1 MLKYNKKIK
10 KIKLQFLK
18 NKSLSSCVKLDKKS
32 FPHTFKNFKIVE
44 SKRDFDFLCCSFV
57 YKVSLTYF
65 KISFSLC
72 LILTINWQKC
82 WRFCHRSGKTMFH
95 F

>member
-1 MLKYNKKIK
+1 MLKNNKKIK

-44 SKRDFDFLCCSFV
+44 SKRANIKQHLRNC
-57 YKVSLTYF
+57 YKLHIWPF
-65 KISFSLC
+65 E
-72 LILTINWQKC
+72 
-82 WRFCHRSGKTMFH
+82 M
-95 F
+95 